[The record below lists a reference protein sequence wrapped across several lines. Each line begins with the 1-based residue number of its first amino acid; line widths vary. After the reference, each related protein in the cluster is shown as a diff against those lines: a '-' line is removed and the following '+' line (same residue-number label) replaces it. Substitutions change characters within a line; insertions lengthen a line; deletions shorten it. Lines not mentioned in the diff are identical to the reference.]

1 MDATAAEKELV
12 RKFVE
17 ASEHADIKWFA
28 SVIREDA
35 VFRMPPEPGE
45 TVGRDAMI
53 RLWVEGG
60 FGSSMRIRCLTTRAN
75 RQPAVAVYN
84 LAKDGTKYE
93 AMALDVI
100 RIEEGMISEVVTFAP
115 SVFEVFGLPLSIE
128 VAGPR
133 TA

>member
-1 MDATAAEKELV
+1 VDATAAERELL
-12 RKFVE
+12 RKYVE
-17 ASEHADIKWFA
+17 ASEQADLSWFE

-60 FGSSMRIRCLTTRAN
+60 FGTSMRMRCLTTRAN
-75 RQPAVAVYN
+75 RQPAVAAYN

-100 RIEEGMISEVVTFAP
+100 RIEEGMITEVITFP
-115 SVFEVFGLPLSIE
+115 PTVFEAFGLPL
-128 VAGPR
+128 
-133 TA
+133 TM